1 MSLLSFFIEQKAE
14 IFQQLLEHLYLT
26 TLSLSIAT
34 VMGISLGL
42 LMLSNKQLAY
52 IIIGITGVLQTI
64 PSIALL
70 ALCIP
75 FLGIGTLPAIVAL
88 ILYAL
93 LPIVRN
99 TFTGITEIAPSTIE
113 AARGMG
119 MSPLQVLT
127 KVRLP
132 LAFPMIFAGIRT
144 AAVIN
149 IGVATIAAFI
159 GAGGLGQFIF
169 RGISMNNANMLF
181 AGAIPAALLA
191 ICIDLLL
198 GSIQHKFF
206 KIK

>member
-1 MSLLSFFIEQKAE
+1 MSLLGFFIEQKAE

-34 VMGISLGL
+34 VIGISLGL